1 MRKRY
6 KIFCSLATNVHD
18 PLAYQ
23 DIEIKTTR
31 NIPVNTQNEAEIAST
46 LQGIVSRETQLSV
59 LSIVPDVRRE
69 IEKMEDEEAEA
80 REKLSVI
87 DQLFADE
94 KSKELNH
101 DEE

>member
-6 KIFCSLATNVHD
+6 KSFAVLATNVSD

-31 NIPVNTQNEAEIAST
+31 NIPVNTQNEAQIAST
-46 LQGIVSRETQLSV
+46 LQGVVSKETQLSV

-69 IEKMEDEEAEA
+69 IEKMDEEEEEA
-80 REKLSVI
+80 RKKLSAV
-87 DQLFADE
+87 DLLFADE
-94 KSKELNH
+94 SKEQNH